1 MKEANTMEMDY
12 TRLKNLWRR
21 KKMNVP
27 FSEFQQ
33 WHALMEN
40 KCCYCGITE
49 DTIKLLLDSERL
61 KTKRISTRGRKLELD
76 RKSPELSYDKL
87 DNIVLSCYWCNNAKT
102 DTFTHEEFLEVGKV
116 FASIWKER
124 VQGYRST
131 NA

>member
-1 MKEANTMEMDY
+1 MKEPYTKEMDY

-33 WHALMEN
+33 WHALMEK

-49 DTIKLLLDSERL
+49 DTIKVLLDSERL
-61 KTKRISTRGRKLELD
+61 RTKRISTRGRKLELD
-76 RKSPELSYDKL
+76 RKSPELSYDNL

-102 DTFTHEEFLEVGKV
+102 DTFTHKEFLEVGKV
-116 FASIWKER
+116 FATIWKER
-124 VQGYRST
+124 VLG
-131 NA
+131 